1 MPNQS
6 LGSGPASPSWRGRAR
21 SEDMN
26 SAQPAA
32 SAMRLID
39 RVRRKGRW
47 TSERAGVGAGGS
59 HDLIRRGP
67 SGSRPGSEGPEGR
80 QSCRLMVVEGGGRS
94 GGVVLVMKFGG
105 TSVGV
110 PEHFAVAVGLV
121 AARRDRDPVVVVSAL
136 AGVTNLLA
144 DFCRHPERRRDLA
157 ARIVDRHTAFTR
169 DARLPLAAVDA
180 QLDVWVADAEALT
193 GLTEPLHGAQRDE
206 VLAWGERL
214 SARLFAAGLET
225 AGVPARAI
233 VAGDAG
239 LVTDD
244 RFGAAHPLPEALSQL
259 RAALGLRPPIPVVT
273 GFLGRT
279 SDGRTTTLGRGGS
292 DYSAALI
299 GAALGAEEIQ
309 IWTDTSGM
317 LSADPRIVPEARPVP
332 RLSFTEA
339 SELAYF
345 GARVLHPKTLLPAI
359 ERGVPVRVLNT
370 ASPDDSGSLITAT
383 EAPSDDTWRG
393 KSIACKKGMTAVT
406 IVSTR
411 MLLAHGFLA
420 HVFEV
425 FGRHHIVVDLVTTSE
440 VSISVTVDDATGL
453 QAAIAELEA
462 IGRVEVRHGLA
473 VVAVVGEEAPRRIG
487 LAGHLFTLVGGV
499 GIGIE
504 MISQGASRVN
514 LSFVVRE
521 EDADRVVRLLHRGLG
536 LDEETTAA
544 VAARA

>member
-1 MPNQS
+1 
-6 LGSGPASPSWRGRAR
+6 
-21 SEDMN
+21 
-26 SAQPAA
+26 
-32 SAMRLID
+32 
-39 RVRRKGRW
+39 
-47 TSERAGVGAGGS
+47 
-59 HDLIRRGP
+59 
-67 SGSRPGSEGPEGR
+67 
-80 QSCRLMVVEGGGRS
+80 
-94 GGVVLVMKFGG
+94 
-105 TSVGV
+105 
-110 PEHFAVAVGLV
+110 
-121 AARRDRDPVVVVSAL
+121 
-136 AGVTNLLA
+136 
-144 DFCRHPERRRDLA
+144 
-157 ARIVDRHTAFTR
+157 
-169 DARLPLAAVDA
+169 
-180 QLDVWVADAEALT
+180 
-193 GLTEPLHGAQRDE
+193 
-206 VLAWGERL
+206 
-214 SARLFAAGLET
+214 
-225 AGVPARAI
+225 
-233 VAGDAG
+233 
-239 LVTDD
+239 
-244 RFGAAHPLPEALSQL
+244 
-259 RAALGLRPPIPVVT
+259 
-273 GFLGRT
+273 
-279 SDGRTTTLGRGGS
+279 
-292 DYSAALI
+292 
-299 GAALGAEEIQ
+299 
-309 IWTDTSGM
+309 
-317 LSADPRIVPEARPVP
+317 
-332 RLSFTEA
+332 
-339 SELAYF
+339 
-345 GARVLHPKTLLPAI
+345 VLHPKTLLPAI

-383 EAPSDDTWRG
+383 EAPSDDTWRV
-393 KSIACKKGMTAVT
+393 KSIACKKGITAVT